1 MWIVIK
7 YKINQLNILK
17 DNLKKILG
25 NEPEY
30 FIPKIRYDKIV
41 KNNYKTLQKSILEGY
56 LLCFHSKFINKN
68 LSEVLK
74 YTKGVSLILDGFKNS
89 QSDILNFIKRCQTF
103 QDKEGFITQ
112 EFFHNKNF
120 TKGKFISGPFTNFVF
135 EILSRNKDKIEIM
148 IGRYR
153 TIISEKTDLL
163 YRPI

>member
-17 DNLKKILG
+17 DNLKNLLG

-30 FIPKIRYDKIV
+30 FMPEIKYNKIV
-41 KNNYKTLQKSILEGY
+41 KNNYKTLHKSILEGY
-56 LLCFHSKFINKN
+56 LLCFHIKFVNSN
-68 LSEVLK
+68 LTEVLK
-74 YTKGVSLILDGFKNS
+74 YTKGVSFILDGFKNS
-89 QSDILNFIKRCQTF
+89 QSDILNFIKRCQNF

-112 EFFHNKNF
+112 EFFHHENF

-135 EILSRNKDKIEIM
+135 EILSRKKDKIEIM

-153 TIISEKTDLL
+153 TIIREKTDFL